1 MSLKLRE
8 GEKQMKKIIENI
20 IFIICFI
27 GFPILASALVEFLSS
42 IITMEMIMNILGVLF
57 IISII
62 YIIKN

>member
-1 MSLKLRE
+1 
-8 GEKQMKKIIENI
+8 MKNLIENI

-42 IITMEMIMNILGVLF
+42 IITMEMIMNAMGILF

>member
-1 MSLKLRE
+1 
-8 GEKQMKKIIENI
+8 MKNLIENI

-27 GFPILASALVEFLSS
+27 GFPILTSALVEFLSS
-42 IITMEMIMNILGVLF
+42 IITMEMIMNAVGVLF

>member
-1 MSLKLRE
+1 
-8 GEKQMKKIIENI
+8 MKKIIENI

-27 GFPILASALVEFLSS
+27 GFPILLSIIVEFLAS
-42 IITMEMIMNILGVLF
+42 IITMEMIMNAVGVLF

>member
-1 MSLKLRE
+1 
-8 GEKQMKKIIENI
+8 MKKLIENI
-20 IFIICFI
+20 IFIMCFI

-42 IITMEMIMNILGVLF
+42 IITMEMIMNTVGVLF

>member
-1 MSLKLRE
+1 
-8 GEKQMKKIIENI
+8 MKKLIENI
-20 IFIICFI
+20 IFIMCFI

-42 IITMEMIMNILGVLF
+42 IITMEMIMNTLGVLF

>member
-1 MSLKLRE
+1 
-8 GEKQMKKIIENI
+8 MKKLIENI

-27 GFPILASALVEFLSS
+27 GFPILGSALVEFLSS
-42 IITMEMIMNILGVLF
+42 IITMEMIMNTLGVLS

>member
-1 MSLKLRE
+1 
-8 GEKQMKKIIENI
+8 MKKIIENI
-20 IFIICFI
+20 IFIIIFI

-42 IITMEMIMNILGVLF
+42 IITMEMIMNTVGVLF